1 MSGNKGG
8 IACRGRHWTMA
19 ATFRKVGEFDTSQEK
34 WSQYVDR
41 LRHFFTANAIV
52 NVEEKRLV
60 FLAFIG

>member
-1 MSGNKGG
+1 
-8 IACRGRHWTMA
+8 MA
-19 ATFRKVGEFDTSQEK
+19 ATFRKVGEFDTSQEE

-41 LRHFFTANAIV
+41 LRHFFTVNAIV